1 MTTTTTAA
9 FGVYLKDNVR
19 AGNIDFS
26 IRARIREDGLVDFYI
41 HPANVSGE
49 TRDYLVGTRG
59 KAATHVENLE
69 FIKRLI
75 AATAN
80 PQ

>member
-1 MTTTTTAA
+1 MTAIIS
-9 FGVYLKDNVR
+9 FGEFLKANVD

-26 IRARIREDGLVDFYI
+26 MRAKINEEGEVEFYI
-41 HPANVSGE
+41 HPAYTSGE
-49 TRDYLVGTRG
+49 TRDYLVGVIG
-59 KAATHVENLE
+59 KAAAHVENLE
-69 FIKRLI
+69 LIKRLI